1 MGVLCSSLSLSLS
14 TLVAVLSSS
23 TLLVLS
29 KRMMAVALGSI
40 TLLSS
45 SDTQMEA
52 MMAMKVTMTTVTM
65 TTMMAPPTPPALWK
79 SGGTH
84 ARTLHLE
91 EDSRMTV
98 VIIITGRFRTLGDPG
113 GVTKDSSKSRSQEA
127 MASAVSIVSSSGSK
141 SQIAT
146 EFR

>member
-1 MGVLCSSLSLSLS
+1 
-14 TLVAVLSSS
+14 
-23 TLLVLS
+23 
-29 KRMMAVALGSI
+29 MAVAPGSI

-52 MMAMKVTMTTVTM
+52 MKAMTVTMTTVTM

-146 EFR
+146 EIR

>member
-29 KRMMAVALGSI
+29 KRMMAVAPGSI

-52 MMAMKVTMTTVTM
+52 MTAM
-65 TTMMAPPTPPALWK
+65 TTMMAPPTPPALWT

-127 MASAVSIVSSSGSK
+127 MA
-141 SQIAT
+141 
-146 EFR
+146 

>member
-1 MGVLCSSLSLSLS
+1 MG
-14 TLVAVLSSS
+14 
-23 TLLVLS
+23 
-29 KRMMAVALGSI
+29 
-40 TLLSS
+40 LSS
-45 SDTQMEA
+45 SDTQMETMTA
-52 MMAMKVTMTTVTM
+52 MKVMMAMTVTMTM

-113 GVTKDSSKSRSQEA
+113 GVTKDSSKSRSQAA
-127 MASAVSIVSSSGSK
+127 MASAESIVSSSGSK

-146 EFR
+146 EIR

>member
-1 MGVLCSSLSLSLS
+1 
-14 TLVAVLSSS
+14 VAP
-23 TLLVLS
+23 
-29 KRMMAVALGSI
+29 GSI

-45 SDTQMEA
+45 SDTQMETMTA
-52 MMAMKVTMTTVTM
+52 MKVMMAMKVTMTTVTMTM
-65 TTMMAPPTPPALWK
+65 TTMMAPPTPPALWR

-113 GVTKDSSKSRSQEA
+113 GVTKDSSKSR
-127 MASAVSIVSSSGSK
+127 
-141 SQIAT
+141 
-146 EFR
+146 

>member
-1 MGVLCSSLSLSLS
+1 MGSLS
-14 TLVAVLSSS
+14 TQAAVLSSS

-29 KRMMAVALGSI
+29 KRVITVALGPI
-40 TLLSS
+40 TQLSS
-45 SDTQMEA
+45 SDTQMETMTA
-52 MMAMKVTMTTVTM
+52 MTVMMATTVTM
-65 TTMMAPPTPPALWK
+65 TTMMAPPTPPALWR

-146 EFR
+146 EIR

>member
-1 MGVLCSSLSLSLS
+1 MG
-14 TLVAVLSSS
+14 
-23 TLLVLS
+23 
-29 KRMMAVALGSI
+29 I

-52 MMAMKVTMTTVTM
+52 MTVMIVMMAMKVTMTTVTM

-79 SGGTH
+79 SGTH

-141 SQIAT
+141 SH
-146 EFR
+146 

>member
-1 MGVLCSSLSLSLS
+1 MGV
-14 TLVAVLSSS
+14 VVLSSS

-29 KRMMAVALGSI
+29 KRMMAVAPGSI

-45 SDTQMEA
+45 SDTQMETMTA
-52 MMAMKVTMTTVTM
+52 MKVMMAMKVTMTTM
-65 TTMMAPPTPPALWK
+65 TTMMAPPTPPALWR

-91 EDSRMTV
+91 EDSRMTL

-113 GVTKDSSKSRSQEA
+113 GVTKDSSKSRSQAA
-127 MASAVSIVSSSGSK
+127 MASAVSIVSSSV
-141 SQIAT
+141 
-146 EFR
+146 EV

>member
-1 MGVLCSSLSLSLS
+1 M
-14 TLVAVLSSS
+14 LSSS

-29 KRMMAVALGSI
+29 KRVITVALGSI
-40 TLLSS
+40 TQLSS
-45 SDTQMEA
+45 SDTQMETMTA
-52 MMAMKVTMTTVTM
+52 MTVMMAMTVTMTTVTM
-65 TTMMAPPTPPALWK
+65 TTMMAPPTPPALWR

-146 EFR
+146 EIR